1 MKGYVMYSFCDQFR
15 VPRCL
20 IAFIFFLQI
29 GLLYSQ
35 NESSSVRI
43 ALFNIRELSTEKL
56 MMVDDD
62 GHGQDEQ
69 LLAAAKIIQKI
80 NPDILIINEIDHDYK
95 SIEKGLILN
104 LFRFQDGYLGRGE
117 TGVTF
122 PYNYAAPCNTGIPT
136 GLDLNKDGVISGE
149 SYEGGRDYGTDCFG
163 YGTYPGQYAMGLY
176 SKYPIDTSEVKS
188 FQKFLWKDLSD
199 HHMPPGYY
207 DEDAVQIFRLSSK
220 SHWDVPIDVNGKK
233 IHLLLSHPTPPSFDG
248 EEDRNGRRNF
258 DEIKLWVNYLAD
270 DPALYDDKNVK
281 GGYKNNNP
289 FLIAGD
295 LNASRHSDTRF
306 EYMTAIDQL
315 LNHPKIIDSGKWLV
329 SRGGWEGR
337 VKGPPDYWER
347 NTAKFGN
354 DYRMQIDYLLPSENI
369 QIEGGGVFW
378 PSEKTDPD
386 GYRLA
391 ETASD
396 HRLVWLDI
404 VLP

>member
-1 MKGYVMYSFCDQFR
+1 
-15 VPRCL
+15 
-20 IAFIFFLQI
+20 
-29 GLLYSQ
+29 
-35 NESSSVRI
+35 
-43 ALFNIRELSTEKL
+43 

-188 FQKFLWKDLSD
+188 FQKFLWKDLPD

-354 DYRMQIDYLLPSENI
+354 DYRMQIDYLLPSKDI
-369 QIEGGGVFW
+369 QIKGGGVFW
-378 PSEKTDPD
+378 PSEKKDPD